1 MRKLVISEKG
11 SSARRISTILSNGK
25 SKRESIGR
33 VPVYH
38 FKRNGEEYSVV
49 GLRGHIVGLDYPEEY
64 NSWTKI
70 NPKDLI
76 RIKPEKKVIMKS
88 ITSALE
94 HLAKGVDEIII
105 ATDYDREGELIGVEA
120 IDIVKKV
127 AQDARFS
134 RAHFSAL
141 TKADIERAF
150 EELAEIDYALA
161 QSAETRQIIDLAWG
175 ASLTR
180 FISLASSRVGR
191 DFLSV
196 GRVQSPTLALIVD
209 REREIDD
216 FVPKPFWEIIATF
229 EKGIEFT
236 GRHSQGRFWN
246 EVDAKAVFKKVNGTK
261 TGSVTLYEVK
271 EEKERPPVPF
281 NTTIFLAE
289 ANRIG
294 FSASRAMSIAEDLYT
309 SGWISYPRTD
319 NTVYPPTLNLRAV
332 LERLVDSSFRKE
344 AKELLERK
352 KIVPTRGKSFAT
364 DHPPIHPVRGAKKNK
379 IRGDNWKIYELI
391 CRRFLATVAPP
402 SVVKTS
408 NAEIDVKKEVFL
420 CKGREILDMGWR
432 KYYAYY
438 PSKESDLP
446 ELSEGEEVVVLGVDM
461 KEDNTKPPSR
471 YSQGSL
477 IQEMEKLG
485 LGTKSTRHEI
495 IKKLYDRKYVEGK
508 YLTPTVSAR
517 AVVDALEDHDVGIAR
532 PEMTS
537 LLEKD
542 MIEIANGR
550 KSGEHVV
557 EESQDILEEVMEN
570 LQSNRKDIGE
580 EIKNA
585 LRMQNYIGVCKS
597 CGGNLSILRS
607 RRGQRFVGCSNYP
620 KCKVIHPLPQAGKVI
635 PTKSVCEE
643 CGSPL
648 IRITERGSM
657 ETICVDAEC
666 PTTRERNV
674 LGICSKCGGDLSI
687 RHSKRGK
694 RFIGCSSYP
703 KCNNSYPLPQKG
715 LILPTKETC
724 GTCGSPLVLV
734 LMRNRRKWSLCVN
747 PDCETKK
754 FKQA

>member
-1 MRKLVISEKG
+1 VRKLVISEKG

-33 VPVYH
+33 VPVH
-38 FKRNGEEYSVV
+38 NFKRNGEEYSVV
-49 GLRGHIVGLDYPEEY
+49 GLRGHIVGLDYPDEY
-64 NSWTKI
+64 NSWTKV
-70 NPKDLI
+70 NPKDLV
-76 RIKPEKKVIMKS
+76 RTKPEKKVIMKS

-94 HLAKGVDEIII
+94 HLAKGKDEIII

-120 IDIVKKV
+120 IDIVKRI
-127 AQDARFS
+127 APDAKFS

-150 EELAEIDYALA
+150 EELTEIDYALA

-209 REREIDD
+209 REREIDG
-216 FVPKPFWEIIATF
+216 FVPKPFWEILATF
-229 EKGIEFT
+229 EKEIEFT

-246 EVDAKAVFKKVNGTK
+246 EVDAETIFKKVNGAK
-261 TGSVTLYEVK
+261 TGKVNLYEAK

-319 NTVYPPTLNLRAV
+319 NTVYPPTLNLRGI
-332 LERLVDSSFRKE
+332 LDRLLDSFFRKE

-379 IRGDNWKIYELI
+379 VRGDSWKIYELI

-408 NAEIDVKKEVFL
+408 NAEIDVKKEAFL

-432 KYYAYY
+432 KYYPYY
-438 PSKESDLP
+438 PSKETDLP
-446 ELSEGEEVVVLGVDM
+446 ELSEGEEIAILSVDM
-461 KEDNTKPPSR
+461 KEDKTKPPSR

-495 IKKLYDRKYVEGK
+495 IKKLYDRKYIEGR

-550 KSGEHVV
+550 KSGEQVV

-570 LQSNRKDIGE
+570 LQSNRKEIGE
-580 EIKNA
+580 EIKSA
-585 LRMQNYIGVCKS
+585 LKMQNYIGVCKS
-597 CGGNLSILRS
+597 CGGNLNVLRS

-620 KCKVIHPLPQAGKVI
+620 KCTVIHPLPQAGKVI

-648 IRITERGSM
+648 IEITERGHI

-674 LGICSKCGGDLSI
+674 LGTCGKCGGDLSI

-724 GTCGSPLVLV
+724 DTCGSPLVLV
-734 LMRNRRKWSLCVN
+734 LLRNRRKWSLCVN